1 MSRTYGVTMDEI
13 KVSVIVPVYNGEIYL
28 EECMESILSQ
38 SYQNIE
44 VIFVDDGSTDRS
56 AERIQSF
63 QERDHRVE
71 LIRQTNQ
78 YAGIARNRGFDAA
91 TGEYV
96 IFLDADDYFDSSLV
110 EKMVS
115 AMQRNHADI
124 AICKSRGFDEK
135 AKKSIS

>member
-71 LIRQTNQ
+71 CNPAWRSFTIL
-78 YAGIARNRGFDAA
+78 
-91 TGEYV
+91 E
-96 IFLDADDYFDSSLV
+96 
-110 EKMVS
+110 
-115 AMQRNHADI
+115 
-124 AICKSRGFDEK
+124 
-135 AKKSIS
+135 

>member
-63 QERDHRVE
+63 QERDHRV
-71 LIRQTNQ
+71 
-78 YAGIARNRGFDAA
+78 
-91 TGEYV
+91 V
-96 IFLDADDYFDSSLV
+96 C
-110 EKMVS
+110 
-115 AMQRNHADI
+115 H
-124 AICKSRGFDEK
+124 
-135 AKKSIS
+135 ISGCG